1 MTRINI
7 VSASLIAAVL
17 SMISFVSVAAGTI
30 DAVSNTTVALP
41 AGNFSTVS
49 LLATGVDGNQT
60 NQKFVVTYT
69 DGTTTS
75 VTQSLSDWLTP
86 QHYAGE
92 SQVSQ
97 MPYRLTRTGATQNGP
112 FYLYGYSFAINS
124 AKTVKSLTLPQNRN
138 VVVLSVDLGSQ
149 QSGGGAAVSVNL
161 STSRNVVGIA
171 NYGKAVADG
180 GLDADG
186 YAFCETLLGTSVT
199 WAGSTFTL
207 GAAGSSD
214 AASRTTIALPAGR
227 DSTVKLLATA
237 VNGDQRDQSFVVTYS
252 DGTTNSFT
260 QSLSDWYTPQ
270 GYAGES
276 KAWDMAYRIAPSGVT
291 NIGPVYLY
299 GYSFA
304 VNSAKTVK
312 SITLPNNR
320 NVVVL
325 AVDTTPAPTA
335 GSSAPVHVNLAA
347 VDNVVG
353 VVGNNSPVTNGGMDG
368 AGNAY
373 SATLLGNSVTWDG
386 STFSVGPSS
395 GSTPPPATLA
405 ISGTPSTTAVIG
417 QYYSF
422 TPTVVATGGSSL
434 TYTVSNKPSWAQFS
448 ASTGTLSGTP
458 AGSAATDG
466 NIVLSV
472 SNGSQSASLPA
483 FSIAVE
489 APPVTQAGSATLSW
503 AKPTVNTNGTPLTN
517 LAGYVIRY
525 GTNAGALTSV
535 ISLGSPNATSTEIG
549 NLTPGTWYFEVAA
562 INTANV
568 ESPFSGPAN
577 TTIQ

>member
-1 MTRINI
+1 M
-7 VSASLIAAVL
+7 
-17 SMISFVSVAAGTI
+17 GYG
-30 DAVSNTTVALP
+30 LP
-41 AGNFSTVS
+41 
-49 LLATGVDGNQT
+49 D
-60 NQKFVVTYT
+60 
-69 DGTTTS
+69 
-75 VTQSLSDWLTP
+75 
-86 QHYAGE
+86 
-92 SQVSQ
+92 
-97 MPYRLTRTGATQNGP
+97 R
-112 FYLYGYSFAINS
+112 
-124 AKTVKSLTLPQNRN
+124 
-138 VVVLSVDLGSQ
+138 
-149 QSGGGAAVSVNL
+149 
-161 STSRNVVGIA
+161 
-171 NYGKAVADG
+171 
-180 GLDADG
+180 
-186 YAFCETLLGTSVT
+186 AF
-199 WAGSTFTL
+199 
-207 GAAGSSD
+207 
-214 AASRTTIALPAGR
+214 R
-227 DSTVKLLATA
+227 
-237 VNGDQRDQSFVVTYS
+237 RDQHRTR
-252 DGTTNSFT
+252 
-260 QSLSDWYTPQ
+260 LP
-270 GYAGES
+270 
-276 KAWDMAYRIAPSGVT
+276 
-291 NIGPVYLY
+291 L

-489 APPVTQAGSATLSW
+489 APPS
-503 AKPTVNTNGTPLTN
+503 PR
-517 LAGYVIRY
+517 LAVRP
-525 GTNAGALTSV
+525 SV
-535 ISLGSPNATSTEIG
+535 GRNRPSIPMERR
-549 NLTPGTWYFEVAA
+549 
-562 INTANV
+562 
-568 ESPFSGPAN
+568 
-577 TTIQ
+577 

>member
-1 MTRINI
+1 M
-7 VSASLIAAVL
+7 
-17 SMISFVSVAAGTI
+17 
-30 DAVSNTTVALP
+30 
-41 AGNFSTVS
+41 
-49 LLATGVDGNQT
+49 
-60 NQKFVVTYT
+60 
-69 DGTTTS
+69 
-75 VTQSLSDWLTP
+75 
-86 QHYAGE
+86 
-92 SQVSQ
+92 
-97 MPYRLTRTGATQNGP
+97 
-112 FYLYGYSFAINS
+112 
-124 AKTVKSLTLPQNRN
+124 
-138 VVVLSVDLGSQ
+138 
-149 QSGGGAAVSVNL
+149 
-161 STSRNVVGIA
+161 
-171 NYGKAVADG
+171 
-180 GLDADG
+180 DADG
-186 YAFCETLLGTSVT
+186 YAFCEETLLGTSVT

-386 STFSVGPSS
+386 STFSVRTFFG
-395 GSTPPPATLA
+395 LH
-405 ISGTPSTTAVIG
+405 
-417 QYYSF
+417 
-422 TPTVVATGGSSL
+422 
-434 TYTVSNKPSWAQFS
+434 
-448 ASTGTLSGTP
+448 
-458 AGSAATDG
+458 
-466 NIVLSV
+466 
-472 SNGSQSASLPA
+472 
-483 FSIAVE
+483 
-489 APPVTQAGSATLSW
+489 SATSH
-503 AKPTVNTNGTPLTN
+503 ARDFRD
-517 LAGYVIRY
+517 AFDHCRDR
-525 GTNAGALTSV
+525 
-535 ISLGSPNATSTEIG
+535 
-549 NLTPGTWYFEVAA
+549 A
-562 INTANV
+562 ILQLYANRGGDGRV
-568 ESPFSGPAN
+568 LLDLHGK
-577 TTIQ
+577 Q